1 MSTTTMFRELADA
14 ELVSVETMHE
24 FYDSLPPTTI
34 EFLLGDWDGGV
45 FRVGHEGEG
54 QMAAF
59 RWAGKTFHGRNEVDP
74 IIARNDAGVREV
86 SPIMGTASLRM
97 VEHRGVSTATMI
109 YDKHP
114 IFDHFR
120 KIDDNCV
127 MGVMDRKGD
136 AFPLFFYLKRL

>member
-1 MSTTTMFRELADA
+1 MSTATRFRELADA
-14 ELVSVETMHE
+14 ELVSVAAMYE
-24 FYDSLPPTTI
+24 FYDSLPPATI

-45 FRVGHEGEG
+45 FHVGHEGEA

-59 RWAGKTFHGRNEVDP
+59 RWAGKTFRGRDEVDP
-74 IIARNDAGVREV
+74 IIVRNDAGIREV

-97 VEHRGVSTATMI
+97 VEHRGSSTVTMI

-114 IFDHFR
+114 IFDHFH
-120 KIDDNCV
+120 KVDDNCV

-136 AFPLFFYLKRL
+136 AFPLFFYLTRL